1 MNMVFKRLADLKDP
15 VDLNY
20 RVPLDVTYEW
30 QSALLRQTFDFVRDA
45 TNELVRSVLES
56 SPYGDYD
63 KELLAQSKLFSGD
76 ALTYADLVVA
86 EELYRLYPKW
96 QALYPDFHIVPFLDS
111 IRRRAFYI
119 LARRGTHVL
128 AGYDVTGDEV
138 LTCGYTKGLNYV
150 ILAMPPVDYNFE
162 DSRFVVPT
170 ISDEHDIYSKPTFY
184 EKFNPLPPVG
194 DFMKMLKVLISS
206 QRHFDYEY
214 FRLYNTGSAWYI
226 SYKVTPAVVRRFLD
240 IGHYVLLRDDFALK
254 VLKRLAGALVSY
266 AARRKKYVEGDA
278 MEEARPSSGE
288 MRIGRFPH
296 RFNAA
301 LAEVKF
307 ETGYSFAVSQTKTAE
322 QEGMDDGGDT
332 ED

>member
-1 MNMVFKRLADLKDP
+1 MNMVFKQLADLKDP

-20 RVPLDVTYEW
+20 RIPLDVTYEW
-30 QSALLRQTFDFVRDA
+30 QSALLQRTFDFVRDA
-45 TNELVRSVLES
+45 TNELVRSVLQN

-63 KELLAQSKLFSGD
+63 RELLAQSKLFSGD

-86 EELYRLYPKW
+86 EELYHLYPRW
-96 QALYPDFHIVPFLDS
+96 QANNPDLHIVPFLDS

-138 LTCGYTKGLNYV
+138 LTCGYAKDLNYV
-150 ILAMPPVDYNFE
+150 ILAMPPVDYNFD
-162 DSRFVVPT
+162 DSRFIVPT

-184 EKFNPLPPVG
+184 EKFNPLPPVH
-194 DFMKMLKVLISS
+194 DFVKMLKVLIMN

-214 FRLYNTGSAWYI
+214 FRLYNTGGAWYI

-240 IGHYVLLRDDFALK
+240 IGHYVLLRDGFALK

-288 MRIGRFPH
+288 MRIGRFAH
-296 RFNAA
+296 RFKSD

-307 ETGYSFAVSQTKTAE
+307 EAGYSFAASQSKTADGE
-322 QEGMDDGGDT
+322 DMEDDDYT

>member
-1 MNMVFKRLADLKDP
+1 MDMVFKQLANIRDS

-20 RVPLDVTYEW
+20 RIPLDVTYEW
-30 QSALLRQTFDFVRDA
+30 QSALLQRTFEFVRDA
-45 TNELVRSVLES
+45 SNELVCSVLEN
-56 SPYGDYD
+56 SPYGNYD

-86 EELYRLYPKW
+86 EELYTLYPKW
-96 QALYPDFHIVPFLDS
+96 QVVYPDFHIVPFLDA

-119 LARRGTHVL
+119 LARRGIQVL
-128 AGYDVTGDEV
+128 AGYDVSSDEV
-138 LTCGYTKGLNYV
+138 LACGYTKDLNYV

-162 DSRFVVPT
+162 DSRFIVPT
-170 ISDEHDIYSKPTFY
+170 ISDQHDIYSKPTFY
-184 EKFNPLPPVG
+184 EKFNPLPPVH
-194 DFMKMLKVLISS
+194 DFMKMLKVLISN

-240 IGHYVLLRDDFALK
+240 IGHYVLLRDDFARK
-254 VLKRLAGALVSY
+254 VLRRLAGALVSY
-266 AARRKKYVEGDA
+266 AARRRKYVEGDA
-278 MEEARPSSGE
+278 MDEARPSSGE

-296 RFNAA
+296 RFKAA
-301 LAEVKF
+301 LAEVKV
-307 ETGYSFAVSQTKTAE
+307 ETGYLFAASQSKVDD
-322 QEGMDDGGDT
+322 QEGMDDGDDA